1 MFEHR
6 KIQGLNDFFMEL
18 DSRKEKGV
26 YFYRINGFNEEIRE
40 FIGRY
45 YEAARLSGVVIEG
58 RIPNPDE
65 RNLSYYNEIMGMD
78 FQMSMGF
85 ITSSLRKWLPRMND
99 FQRNQV
105 AASMYDSLDSLRR
118 AGKNENMLK
127 NAYIKFMC
135 WLYYKF
141 ERIVNQ
147 LGGNRV
153 PKILYEGE
161 ISSYELMLVSILS
174 HAGCDVVLLQYRGDD
189 SYRRL
194 DAPSA
199 LSDSLALPEMEA
211 FPEGFCIRSLREQMQ
226 QKAEQERLYGKKPQ
240 AANCTNAWIS
250 GEGLADITL
259 AAIGRGS
266 DPKLFYNCFIR
277 INGAEDKLVY
287 MNELYQFYLEL
298 KNAKRRLVIVDGG
311 IPQPDM
317 QEIGNTQDPEEAYRV
332 GETIGRYVKE
342 LGFNVDFAPV
352 ADVASNPDNQVIGSR
367 SFGSDAGL
375 VSQMVAR
382 EVQGMQEQGVSASLK
397 HFPGHGDT
405 SEDSHAETAVS
416 KKTADELRNMEF
428 LPFKAGI
435 EAGVDMVMIGHIS
448 VPAITGSD
456 IPASLSEQIITGCLR
471 EELGYQG
478 IVVTDSMSMGAIVNT
493 YTSADAAVRA
503 LQAGCDMLLMPQD
516 FQAARQAVL
525 DAVKDSVLSEERL
538 DESLRRI
545 FRVKLRQQ

>member
-1 MFEHR
+1 
-6 KIQGLNDFFMEL
+6 
-18 DSRKEKGV
+18 
-26 YFYRINGFNEEIRE
+26 
-40 FIGRY
+40 
-45 YEAARLSGVVIEG
+45 
-58 RIPNPDE
+58 
-65 RNLSYYNEIMGMD
+65 
-78 FQMSMGF
+78 
-85 ITSSLRKWLPRMND
+85 
-99 FQRNQV
+99 
-105 AASMYDSLDSLRR
+105 
-118 AGKNENMLK
+118 
-127 NAYIKFMC
+127 
-135 WLYYKF
+135 
-141 ERIVNQ
+141 
-147 LGGNRV
+147 
-153 PKILYEGE
+153 
-161 ISSYELMLVSILS
+161 
-174 HAGCDVVLLQYRGDD
+174 
-189 SYRRL
+189 
-194 DAPSA
+194 
-199 LSDSLALPEMEA
+199 
-211 FPEGFCIRSLREQMQ
+211 
-226 QKAEQERLYGKKPQ
+226 
-240 AANCTNAWIS
+240 
-250 GEGLADITL
+250 
-259 AAIGRGS
+259 
-266 DPKLFYNCFIR
+266 
-277 INGAEDKLVY
+277 
-287 MNELYQFYLEL
+287 
-298 KNAKRRLVIVDGG
+298 
-311 IPQPDM
+311 
-317 QEIGNTQDPEEAYRV
+317 
-332 GETIGRYVKE
+332 E

-405 SEDSHAETAVS
+405 SEDSHAEMAVS

>member
-1 MFEHR
+1 M
-6 KIQGLNDFFMEL
+6 
-18 DSRKEKGV
+18 
-26 YFYRINGFNEEIRE
+26 
-40 FIGRY
+40 
-45 YEAARLSGVVIEG
+45 
-58 RIPNPDE
+58 
-65 RNLSYYNEIMGMD
+65 
-78 FQMSMGF
+78 
-85 ITSSLRKWLPRMND
+85 
-99 FQRNQV
+99 
-105 AASMYDSLDSLRR
+105 
-118 AGKNENMLK
+118 
-127 NAYIKFMC
+127 
-135 WLYYKF
+135 
-141 ERIVNQ
+141 
-147 LGGNRV
+147 
-153 PKILYEGE
+153 
-161 ISSYELMLVSILS
+161 
-174 HAGCDVVLLQYRGDD
+174 
-189 SYRRL
+189 
-194 DAPSA
+194 
-199 LSDSLALPEMEA
+199 
-211 FPEGFCIRSLREQMQ
+211 
-226 QKAEQERLYGKKPQ
+226 
-240 AANCTNAWIS
+240 
-250 GEGLADITL
+250 
-259 AAIGRGS
+259 
-266 DPKLFYNCFIR
+266 
-277 INGAEDKLVY
+277 
-287 MNELYQFYLEL
+287 
-298 KNAKRRLVIVDGG
+298 
-311 IPQPDM
+311 
-317 QEIGNTQDPEEAYRV
+317 
-332 GETIGRYVKE
+332 
-342 LGFNVDFAPV
+342 

-405 SEDSHAETAVS
+405 SEDSHAEMAVS

>member
-1 MFEHR
+1 MGKSKMSKAGRLLCMVLSMVLLAGCSSSNPEAGAG
-6 KIQGLNDFFMEL
+6 KKEQKEEQGQTEETSGEQADKSRSDDAGAPEVQEPTEEEKREAQIEELLGNMSLEDKVSQLFFVNPEALTGVGGAVQASDATRSAME
-18 DSRKEKGV
+18 SYPVGGV
-26 YFYRINGFNEEIRE
+26 ILFSANIENEEQLRTMTSNLHAYSKYPLFLGIDE
-40 FIGRY
+40 EGGRV
-45 YEAARLSGVVIEG
+45 ARIAGSGSI
-58 RIPNPDE
+58 D
-65 RNLSYYNEIMGMD
+65 
-78 FQMSMGF
+78 
-85 ITSSLRKWLPRMND
+85 
-99 FQRNQV
+99 
-105 AASMYDSLDSLRR
+105 
-118 AGKNENMLK
+118 
-127 NAYIKFMC
+127 
-135 WLYYKF
+135 
-141 ERIVNQ
+141 
-147 LGGNRV
+147 V
-153 PKILYEGE
+153 P
-161 ISSYELMLVSILS
+161 V
-174 HAGCDVVLLQYRGDD
+174 
-189 SYRRL
+189 
-194 DAPSA
+194 
-199 LSDSLALPEMEA
+199 
-211 FPEGFCIRSLREQMQ
+211 F
-226 QKAEQERLYGKKPQ
+226 
-240 AANCTNAWIS
+240 
-250 GEGLADITL
+250 
-259 AAIGRGS
+259 
-266 DPKLFYNCFIR
+266 
-277 INGAEDKLVY
+277 
-287 MNELYQFYLEL
+287 
-298 KNAKRRLVIVDGG
+298 
-311 IPQPDM
+311 PDM

-405 SEDSHAETAVS
+405 SEDSHAEMAVS

>member
-1 MFEHR
+1 MGKSKMSKAGRLLCMVLSMVLLAGCSSSNPEAGVG
-6 KIQGLNDFFMEL
+6 KKEQKEEQGQTEETSGEQADKSRSDDAGAPEVQEPTEEEKREAQIEELLGNMSLEDKVSQLFFVNLEALTGVGVAVQASDATRSAME
-18 DSRKEKGV
+18 SYPVGGV
-26 YFYRINGFNEEIRE
+26 ILFSANIENEEQLRTMTSNLHAYSKYPLFLGIDE
-40 FIGRY
+40 EGGRV
-45 YEAARLSGVVIEG
+45 ARIAGSGSI
-58 RIPNPDE
+58 D
-65 RNLSYYNEIMGMD
+65 
-78 FQMSMGF
+78 
-85 ITSSLRKWLPRMND
+85 
-99 FQRNQV
+99 
-105 AASMYDSLDSLRR
+105 
-118 AGKNENMLK
+118 
-127 NAYIKFMC
+127 
-135 WLYYKF
+135 
-141 ERIVNQ
+141 
-147 LGGNRV
+147 V
-153 PKILYEGE
+153 P
-161 ISSYELMLVSILS
+161 V
-174 HAGCDVVLLQYRGDD
+174 
-189 SYRRL
+189 
-194 DAPSA
+194 
-199 LSDSLALPEMEA
+199 
-211 FPEGFCIRSLREQMQ
+211 F
-226 QKAEQERLYGKKPQ
+226 
-240 AANCTNAWIS
+240 
-250 GEGLADITL
+250 
-259 AAIGRGS
+259 
-266 DPKLFYNCFIR
+266 
-277 INGAEDKLVY
+277 
-287 MNELYQFYLEL
+287 
-298 KNAKRRLVIVDGG
+298 
-311 IPQPDM
+311 PDM

-405 SEDSHAETAVS
+405 SEDSHAEMAVS

>member
-1 MFEHR
+1 MGKSKMSKAGRLLCMVLSMVLLAGCSSSNPEAGAGKKEQKEEQEQTEETSGEQADKSGSDEEGAPEVQEPTEEEKR
-6 KIQGLNDFFMEL
+6 EAQIEELLGNMSLEDKVSQLFFVNPEALTGVGVAVQASDATRSAME
-18 DSRKEKGV
+18 SYPVGGV
-26 YFYRINGFNEEIRE
+26 ILFSANIENEEQLRTMTSNLHAYSKYPLFLGIDE
-40 FIGRY
+40 EGGRV
-45 YEAARLSGVVIEG
+45 ARIAGSGAI
-58 RIPNPDE
+58 D
-65 RNLSYYNEIMGMD
+65 
-78 FQMSMGF
+78 
-85 ITSSLRKWLPRMND
+85 
-99 FQRNQV
+99 
-105 AASMYDSLDSLRR
+105 
-118 AGKNENMLK
+118 
-127 NAYIKFMC
+127 
-135 WLYYKF
+135 
-141 ERIVNQ
+141 
-147 LGGNRV
+147 V
-153 PKILYEGE
+153 P
-161 ISSYELMLVSILS
+161 V
-174 HAGCDVVLLQYRGDD
+174 
-189 SYRRL
+189 
-194 DAPSA
+194 
-199 LSDSLALPEMEA
+199 
-211 FPEGFCIRSLREQMQ
+211 F
-226 QKAEQERLYGKKPQ
+226 
-240 AANCTNAWIS
+240 
-250 GEGLADITL
+250 
-259 AAIGRGS
+259 
-266 DPKLFYNCFIR
+266 
-277 INGAEDKLVY
+277 
-287 MNELYQFYLEL
+287 
-298 KNAKRRLVIVDGG
+298 
-311 IPQPDM
+311 PDM

-405 SEDSHAETAVS
+405 SEDSHAEMAVS

-456 IPASLSEQIITGCLR
+456 IPASLSEQIITDCLR

-525 DAVKDSVLSEERL
+525 DAVKDSALSEERI

>member
-1 MFEHR
+1 M
-6 KIQGLNDFFMEL
+6 
-18 DSRKEKGV
+18 
-26 YFYRINGFNEEIRE
+26 
-40 FIGRY
+40 
-45 YEAARLSGVVIEG
+45 
-58 RIPNPDE
+58 
-65 RNLSYYNEIMGMD
+65 
-78 FQMSMGF
+78 
-85 ITSSLRKWLPRMND
+85 
-99 FQRNQV
+99 
-105 AASMYDSLDSLRR
+105 
-118 AGKNENMLK
+118 
-127 NAYIKFMC
+127 
-135 WLYYKF
+135 
-141 ERIVNQ
+141 
-147 LGGNRV
+147 
-153 PKILYEGE
+153 
-161 ISSYELMLVSILS
+161 
-174 HAGCDVVLLQYRGDD
+174 
-189 SYRRL
+189 
-194 DAPSA
+194 
-199 LSDSLALPEMEA
+199 
-211 FPEGFCIRSLREQMQ
+211 
-226 QKAEQERLYGKKPQ
+226 
-240 AANCTNAWIS
+240 
-250 GEGLADITL
+250 
-259 AAIGRGS
+259 
-266 DPKLFYNCFIR
+266 
-277 INGAEDKLVY
+277 
-287 MNELYQFYLEL
+287 
-298 KNAKRRLVIVDGG
+298 
-311 IPQPDM
+311 
-317 QEIGNTQDPEEAYRV
+317 
-332 GETIGRYVKE
+332 
-342 LGFNVDFAPV
+342 
-352 ADVASNPDNQVIGSR
+352 ASNPDNQVIGSR

-405 SEDSHAETAVS
+405 SEDSHAEMAVS

>member
-1 MFEHR
+1 MGKSKMSKVGRLLCMVLSMVLLAGCSSSNPKAGAGKKEQKEEQEQTEETSGEQADKSGSGEEGAPEVQEPTEEEKR
-6 KIQGLNDFFMEL
+6 EAQIEELLGNMSLEDKVSQLFFVNPEALTGVGVAVQASDATRSAME
-18 DSRKEKGV
+18 SYPVGGV
-26 YFYRINGFNEEIRE
+26 ILFSANIENEEQLRTMTSNLHAYSKYPLFLGIDE
-40 FIGRY
+40 EGGRV
-45 YEAARLSGVVIEG
+45 ARIAGSGSI
-58 RIPNPDE
+58 D
-65 RNLSYYNEIMGMD
+65 
-78 FQMSMGF
+78 
-85 ITSSLRKWLPRMND
+85 
-99 FQRNQV
+99 
-105 AASMYDSLDSLRR
+105 
-118 AGKNENMLK
+118 
-127 NAYIKFMC
+127 
-135 WLYYKF
+135 
-141 ERIVNQ
+141 
-147 LGGNRV
+147 V
-153 PKILYEGE
+153 P
-161 ISSYELMLVSILS
+161 V
-174 HAGCDVVLLQYRGDD
+174 
-189 SYRRL
+189 
-194 DAPSA
+194 
-199 LSDSLALPEMEA
+199 
-211 FPEGFCIRSLREQMQ
+211 F
-226 QKAEQERLYGKKPQ
+226 
-240 AANCTNAWIS
+240 
-250 GEGLADITL
+250 
-259 AAIGRGS
+259 
-266 DPKLFYNCFIR
+266 
-277 INGAEDKLVY
+277 
-287 MNELYQFYLEL
+287 
-298 KNAKRRLVIVDGG
+298 
-311 IPQPDM
+311 PDM